1 MIIRVIKVSRVSRV
15 SRVSNDLSDFNTLFL
30 KIILGLNYISLHLF
44 LNHNLFTNHGNAN
57 P

>member
-15 SRVSNDLSDFNTLFL
+15 SNGLSDFNTLFL

>member
-1 MIIRVIKVSRVSRV
+1 MIIKVIKVIKVTKV

-44 LNHNLFTNHGNAN
+44 LNHNFFTNHGNAN

>member
-1 MIIRVIKVSRVSRV
+1 MIIRVIKVSRV

-44 LNHNLFTNHGNAN
+44 LNHNFFTNHGNAN